1 MYAVNVI
8 KKPHIGKPMW
18 GFQLAEEEGFEPSV
32 MLPLRL
38 ISSQVHSTTLPPLLS
53 ICRSRD
59 SSRAPQGFLGTITVA
74 LRGAMVI
81 DTTPPDIKPPSIISN
96 VAVRSC
102 RVMTM
107 KLFLPRTEDTTVQ
120 PWAG

>member
-1 MYAVNVI
+1 MDAAKVI

-32 MLPLRL
+32 VLPLRL

-59 SSRAPQGFLGTITVA
+59 SSRALQGFLGTITAA
-74 LRGAMVI
+74 LRGAIVN
-81 DTTPPDIKPPSIISN
+81 DTLLPIMPPSTISN

-107 KLFLPRTEDTTVQ
+107 KLFLPRTADTTVQ
-120 PWAG
+120 PCAG